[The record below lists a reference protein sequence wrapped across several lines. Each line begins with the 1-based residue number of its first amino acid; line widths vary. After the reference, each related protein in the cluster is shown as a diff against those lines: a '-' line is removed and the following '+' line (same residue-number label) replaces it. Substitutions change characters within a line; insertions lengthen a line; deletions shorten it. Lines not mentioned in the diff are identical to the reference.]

1 MEPGHTD
8 VTAERSSPGMP
19 LSHATDCCKA
29 VGSILARIGD
39 KWSVL
44 VVMSLGDGTYRFNE
58 LKRRIDG
65 ISQRMLTLTLRGLE
79 RDGLVERTFFPT
91 IPPKVNYALTG
102 LGRSLREPVS
112 ALGQWAIEHRDTV
125 ERSRDL
131 YDARGTE
138 LKLPFFPKW
147 SPPREAGVVQTVPFP
162 GNTGN
167 R

>member
-8 VTAERSSPGMP
+8 VTVRNGNSPAIAA
-19 LSHATDCCKA
+19 SHGTDQCKA

-58 LKRRIDG
+58 LKRHIGG

-91 IPPKVNYALTG
+91 IPPRVDYRLTE
-102 LGRSLREPVS
+102 LGRSLREPVG
-112 ALGQWAIEHRDTV
+112 ALGQWAIEHRKTV
-125 ERSRDL
+125 ERSRDV
-131 YDARGTE
+131 YDARSAAESG
-138 LKLPFFPKW
+138 
-147 SPPREAGVVQTVPFP
+147 EAES
-162 GNTGN
+162 
-167 R
+167 

>member
-8 VTAERSSPGMP
+8 VTVCKGNSPDMAVG
-19 LSHATDCCKA
+19 HATDRCRA

-44 VVMSLGDGTYRFNE
+44 VVMSLGDGTFRFNE
-58 LKRRIDG
+58 LKRHIDG

-91 IPPKVNYALTG
+91 IPPKGNYALTE
-102 LGRSLREPVS
+102 LGRSLREPVG
-112 ALGQWAIEHRDTV
+112 ALGQWAIEHRGTV

-131 YDARGTE
+131 YDRRGEERDDAELHMHSSSGGAAR
-138 LKLPFFPKW
+138 
-147 SPPREAGVVQTVPFP
+147 R
-162 GNTGN
+162 
-167 R
+167 

>member
-8 VTAERSSPGMP
+8 VTVSNGRSPGTAVGHGMDP
-19 LSHATDCCKA
+19 CKA

-58 LKRRIDG
+58 LKRHIDG

-91 IPPKVNYALTG
+91 IPPRVDYTLTE
-102 LGRSLREPVS
+102 LGRSLRGPVG
-112 ALGQWAIEHRDTV
+112 ALGQWAMKHRQTV
-125 ERSRDL
+125 EQSRNL
-131 YDARGTE
+131 YDARSNIDNG
-138 LKLPFFPKW
+138 
-147 SPPREAGVVQTVPFP
+147 EA
-162 GNTGN
+162 
-167 R
+167 

>member
-8 VTAERSSPGMP
+8 VTSKNGNPPNRAAG
-19 LSHATDCCKA
+19 HATDRCRA

-58 LKRRIDG
+58 LKRLIDG

-91 IPPKVNYALTG
+91 IPPKVNYTLTE
-102 LGRSLREPVS
+102 LGRSLREPVG
-112 ALGQWAIEHRDTV
+112 ALGQWAIAHRATV

-131 YDARGTE
+131 YDRRLGKRDDAE
-138 LKLPFFPKW
+138 LQSSSLPDC
-147 SPPREAGVVQTVPFP
+147 
-162 GNTGN
+162 
-167 R
+167 